1 MARALV
7 TGVQG
12 QTGYFLAEDL
22 LREGWDVHGTA
33 NIPNDI
39 PAQPGVELHAVDF
52 SERSSLTSLLNK
64 LRPELIINLAA
75 ISSVA
80 EAWKSPTTTLSVNT
94 LAVAEIAEYVST
106 ASIEEN
112 VRVVQA
118 SSAEIFGNS
127 EQAVFNEETPIAP
140 INPYA
145 VSKAASHL
153 LGQTYRHTGVW
164 WSNAILFNHESE
176 RRPLTFLSRK
186 VSHAVARISL
196 GLQNSIELGDL
207 SSQRDWGWA
216 PDYARAISLIS
227 QQEIADD
234 FIVATGIA
242 HSVQDYVQAAFAYVG
257 IENWQDF
264 VTTNAEFMRPT
275 EVKVSVGD
283 SSKLKKATGWEPT
296 VSFQEMVGRMVQADI
311 DVAKQEIDA

>member
-12 QTGYFLAEDL
+12 QTGYYLAEAL
-22 LREGWDVHGTA
+22 LEQGWEVHGTA

-39 PAQPGVELHAVDF
+39 PAQAGVKLHAVDF
-52 SERSSLTSLLNK
+52 SERGSLAALLTQ

-80 EAWKSPTTTLSVNT
+80 EAWKSPTNTLTVNT
-94 LAVAEIAEYVST
+94 IAVAEIAEYVST
-106 ASIEEN
+106 TSKEQI

-127 EQAVFNEETPIAP
+127 DQAVFTEETPIAP

-153 LGQTYRHTGVW
+153 LGKTYRHTGVW
-164 WSNAILFNHESE
+164 WSNAILFNHESP

-227 QQEIADD
+227 QQERADD
-234 FIVATGIA
+234 FIVATGVA
-242 HSVQDYVQAAFAYVG
+242 HSVQDYVRAAFAYVG
-257 IENWQDF
+257 IENWQDC
-264 VTTNAEFMRPT
+264 VTTNPEFIRPT

-283 SSKLKKATGWEPT
+283 SSKLKNVTGWEPT

-311 DVAKQEIDA
+311 DLTKQEIDA

>member
-1 MARALV
+1 MARALI

-12 QTGYFLAEDL
+12 QTGYFLAEAL
-22 LREGWDVHGTA
+22 LQEGWDVHGTA

-39 PAQPGVELHAVDF
+39 STQPGVELHAVDF
-52 SERSSLTSLLNK
+52 SERGSLTSLLYK
-64 LRPELIINLAA
+64 LRPDLIINLAA

-106 ASIEEN
+106 ASKEQT

-127 EQAVFNEETPIAP
+127 EQAVFTEETPIAP

-153 LGQTYRHTGVW
+153 LGQTYRHTGVR
-164 WSNAILFNHESE
+164 WSNAILFNHESP
-176 RRPLTFLSRK
+176 RRPLSFLSRK

-227 QQEIADD
+227 QLETADD

-257 IENWQDF
+257 IENWQDY

-275 EVKVSVGD
+275 EVKVSVGN
-283 SSKLKKATGWEPT
+283 SSKLKNATGWEPT

-311 DVAKQEIDA
+311 DVAKQETDA